1 MKLTEINL
9 ALVDDDLVYLVCYA
23 KAVDL
28 WIAEQGAKC
37 LEDRT
42 VIKEIARD
50 LYEEFY
56 AGKP

>member
-9 ALVDDDLVYLVCYA
+9 NLVDDDLVYLVCYT

-28 WIAEQGAKC
+28 WIAEQGTEC
-37 LEDRT
+37 LEDKT
-42 VIKEIARD
+42 VIKEIAKE

>member
-9 ALVDDDLVYLVCYA
+9 NLVDDDLVYLVCYS

-28 WIAEQGAKC
+28 WIAEQGTKC

-42 VIKEIARD
+42 VIKEIAKE
-50 LYEEFY
+50 LYEEY
-56 AGKP
+56 YMGNP